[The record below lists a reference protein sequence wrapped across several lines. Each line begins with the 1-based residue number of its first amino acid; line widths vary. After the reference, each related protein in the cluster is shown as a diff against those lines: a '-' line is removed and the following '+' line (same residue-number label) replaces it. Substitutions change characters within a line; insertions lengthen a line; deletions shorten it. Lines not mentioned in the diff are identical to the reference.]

1 MLINVFFHK
10 STASRSLGNLL
21 KMQNPSFA
29 FPPPRLTESEPVCEQ
44 GPRWCWCTLALRS
57 TYSESYE
64 SQNLVPI
71 VVIPFSVS
79 SPQFFIF
86 SFLLTKQEYKNA
98 IVCLN
103 KQKEDQIKSVQK
115 EGEEMYL
122 PSETAWLADRLTAL
136 NIVCCVSSI
145 LADLCSFPSSRFSQ
159 SHYSHWPLL
168 PKARL
173 RNCMKSGVQ
182 D

>member
-1 MLINVFFHK
+1 MLMHISVEKH
-10 STASRSLGNLL
+10 LL
-21 KMQNPSFA
+21 RELRISEPG
-29 FPPPRLTESEPVCEQ
+29 PRLLSFLLFC
-44 GPRWCWCTLALRS
+44 
-57 TYSESYE
+57 
-64 SQNLVPI
+64 
-71 VVIPFSVS
+71 FF
-79 SPQFFIF
+79 PQFFIF

-103 KQKEDQIKSVQK
+103 KQKEDQISMCRRK
-115 EGEEMYL
+115 ERKCIFLLRRRGW
-122 PSETAWLADRLTAL
+122 PDRLTAL

-173 RNCMKSGVQ
+173 QLHEKWSTGLNYTVFNLQRVSHKASKVRTARSS
-182 D
+182 